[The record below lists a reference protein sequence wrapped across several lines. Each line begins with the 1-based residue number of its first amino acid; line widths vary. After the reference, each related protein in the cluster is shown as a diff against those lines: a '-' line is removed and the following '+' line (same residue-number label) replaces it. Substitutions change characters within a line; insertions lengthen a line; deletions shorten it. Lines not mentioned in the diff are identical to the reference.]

1 MIVYPKKIIN
11 NATPTIHCILNFNCT
26 MRQNGHLANY
36 IKSYIN
42 NNLKNKRV
50 NANHKKRSNL
60 FIILTSF

>member
-1 MIVYPKKIIN
+1 
-11 NATPTIHCILNFNCT
+11 

-50 NANHKKRSNL
+50 NANHKKEAIYL
-60 FIILTSF
+60 LY